1 MGKLSKRA
9 LIGMLTPSSN
19 TVIEPYTQAMLHD
32 LLPEVTAHF
41 QRFVVTEI
49 ALSQSSLNQFENEML
64 IEAAEML
71 AHARVGAIAWNGTSS
86 GWLGFQADLDLCR
99 EIAKRTGIPATT
111 SVLAIN
117 EALAMLK
124 ARRIALVTP
133 YLDDVQTHIIDN
145 YQGAGFEV
153 VAERHFN
160 DRGNF
165 SFSEYDDEAIAT
177 AVREVAAVKPEAI
190 VIFCTNLRGPA
201 VVAAMEE
208 ATGLPVLDTICAA
221 VWKCLLMTG
230 VDPRRV
236 RGWGRLF
243 DLGTP
248 AALPSVSG

>member
-1 MGKLSKRA
+1 MGNLAKRA

-19 TVIEPYTQAMLHD
+19 TVVEPYTQAMLHD

-49 ALSQSSLNQFENEML
+49 ALSRSALSQFDNEAL

-86 GWLGFQADLDLCR
+86 GWLGFPADVALCR
-99 EIAKRTGIPATT
+99 AITERTGIPSTT

-117 EALAMLK
+117 EALTILG
-124 ARRIALVTP
+124 ARRIGLVTP
-133 YLDDVQTHIIDN
+133 YLDEVQAKIVAN
-145 YQGAGFEV
+145 YEGAGFSV

-165 SFSEYDDEAIAT
+165 SFSEYDEATIARH
-177 AVREVAAVKPEAI
+177 VLEVAEVRPDAI

-201 VVAAMEE
+201 VVAEMEA
-208 ATGLPVLDTICAA
+208 ATGLPVLDTVCAA

-230 VDPRRV
+230 VDPARV
-236 RGWGRLF
+236 KGWGSLF
-243 DLGTP
+243 RVGSP
-248 AALPSVSG
+248 AALPSPAG

>member
-1 MGKLSKRA
+1 MGSLSKRA

-19 TVIEPYTQAMLHD
+19 TVVEPYTQAMLHD

-49 ALSQSSLNQFENEML
+49 ALSQSALSQFDNEML

-86 GWLGFQADLDLCR
+86 GWLGFDADIELCR
-99 EIAKRTGIPATT
+99 AITERTGIPATT

-117 EALAMLK
+117 EALTLLGAK
-124 ARRIALVTP
+124 TIGLVTP
-133 YLDDVQTHIIDN
+133 YLDDVQARIVAN
-145 YQGAGFEV
+145 YQGAGFQV

-165 SFSEYDDEAIAT
+165 SFSEYDEPTIASHVLAVGEA
-177 AVREVAAVKPEAI
+177 KPDAI

-201 VVAAMEE
+201 VVAEMEA
-208 ATGLPVLDTICAA
+208 ATGLPVLDTVCAA
-221 VWKCLLMTG
+221 VWKCLLLTG
-230 VDPRRV
+230 VDPDRV
-236 RGWGRLF
+236 KGWGRQF
-243 DLGTP
+243 RLGSP
-248 AALPSVSG
+248 SLAAASK